1 MTLPSQ
7 HDPLDPSPP
16 LDAIAQAAVPL
27 PVAAPI
33 REMPGRPAR
42 GLRLNEIVGL
52 AIACL
57 LLLTILIGLIRTPYS
72 PIAID
77 LDHTLEPPSHA
88 HWLGS
93 DQFGRDVLS
102 RAMIGARIS
111 ASIATECMLGVIAAG
126 TLLGLLTGFLRG
138 WVDRVLM
145 ALLDAVLALPG
156 ILLALALIA
165 VLGAGREGIVLALT
179 IAYLP
184 AVTRVV
190 RGSVLSIRE
199 REFIEASR
207 VAGDS
212 PLYTMARHVLPN
224 VLPPVILLATS
235 VFGWVVLSESALSFL
250 GVGVPA
256 PAPTWGN
263 MLAES
268 RPYMDQAAWLSIVP
282 GACIAVTLLG
292 VNFVGD
298 ALRDWLDPRRNT

>member
-1 MTLPSQ
+1 MTLASQ
-7 HDPLDPSPP
+7 DPLDPSPP
-16 LDAIAQAAVPL
+16 LDVAVEA
-27 PVAAPI
+27 AAPQPVMVPVK
-33 REMPGRPAR
+33 EEPPHASR
-42 GLRLNEIVGL
+42 GLRLNAVVGL
-52 AIACL
+52 GIASL
-57 LLLTILIGLIRTPYS
+57 LLLTILIGWIRTPYS

-77 LDHTLEPPSHA
+77 LDHTLQPPSRA
-88 HWLGS
+88 HWFGS

-111 ASIATECMLGVIAAG
+111 ASIALECTLGVILAG

-138 WVDRVLM
+138 WVDRILM
-145 ALLDAVLALPG
+145 AVLDAVLALPG

-165 VLGAGREGIVLALT
+165 ALGAGRESIVLALT

-190 RGSVLSIRE
+190 RSSVLSIRE

-212 PLYTMARHVLPN
+212 PLYTMKRHVLPN

-268 RPYMDQAAWLSIVP
+268 RPYMEQASWLSIVP

-292 VNFVGD
+292 INLVGD
-298 ALRDWLDPRRNT
+298 ALRDWLDPRRNA